1 MNPKISK
8 GCLVIHGLTGKPAN
22 MNSVAEA
29 LKTQGYLVKAPVLAG
44 HGGDFKTLC
53 ASTWPEW
60 YASLREAYEALAKEA
75 EEIYFVGL
83 SMGALLG
90 LKLAA
95 DLGNSLK
102 AAAILAPPFVV
113 RPIFRYFVL
122 PSVRYTPLRFFI
134 RSVAKNF
141 EKSVLDPEGRA
152 IYKAN
157 SFQRMPSACVFE
169 TQNLVWLLKTE
180 LQKIRQPLLLMQ
192 GRQDHLA
199 DPQGLLEIKKGVSSS
214 KVDLVLL
221 DRSAHVVTVDYEK
234 ETVAKRVIEFFERA
248 TSQQTVSASKGSAK
262 K

>member
-1 MNPKISK
+1 MKA
-8 GCLVIHGLTGKPAN
+8 CLVVHGLTGKPAN

-29 LKTQGYLVKAPVLAG
+29 LKAKGYLVKIPLLAG

-53 ASTWPEW
+53 QSTWEDW
-60 YASLREAYEALAKEA
+60 YASLRETYEALAAEA
-75 EEIYFVGL
+75 DEIYFVGL

-90 LKLAA
+90 LKLAV
-95 DLGNSLK
+95 DVGPGLK
-102 AAAILAPPFVV
+102 AAAILAPPFMV
-113 RPIFRYFVL
+113 RPIFRYLIL

-157 SFQRMPSACVFE
+157 SFQRMPSSCVFQ

-180 LQKIRQPLLLMQ
+180 LHKIRQPLLLMQ
-192 GRQDHLA
+192 GRKDHLA
-199 DPQGLLEIKKGVSSS
+199 DPRGLLEIKRGVASS
-214 KVDLVLL
+214 KVEISLF

-234 ETVAKRVIEFFERA
+234 EAVAKKIIDFFE
-248 TSQQTVSASKGSAK
+248 QQSLV
-262 K
+262 